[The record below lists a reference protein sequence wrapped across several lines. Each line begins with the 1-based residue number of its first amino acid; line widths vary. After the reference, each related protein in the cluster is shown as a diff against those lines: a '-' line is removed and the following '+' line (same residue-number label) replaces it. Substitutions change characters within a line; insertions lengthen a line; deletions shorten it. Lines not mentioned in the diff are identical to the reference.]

1 MNCSLSDNL
10 RFLLVFLV
18 LVGWSSMSM
27 AQEPFLLDTVNP
39 LAHARALRC
48 AKGMVYLGDN
58 LGRCFSYN
66 SFTGELKVLNL
77 QNPEIRDV
85 EVNQCG
91 ILWMQTGDSGKV
103 FHHAKSNPVLF
114 PKPEGKSVFFDGF
127 ALKDSLVFIMG
138 DPVNGEF
145 QVYLSYNFGR
155 QWIPV
160 KGLKAFEGEAAYAAS
175 GTTVQIQ
182 AKTLYFVTGGTHS
195 RIFIGKKWGK
205 RWKSYNIPFASGEGE
220 GAYSFCAI
228 DRKHF
233 VAVGG
238 NYQFPERRSR
248 VCFTSSNGGK
258 TWKESTVPPMG
269 YRSCV
274 IHFQGVTFACGTNG
288 LDFSTD
294 GGQHWTAWKQGNFL
308 AMDVSENEQLWIT
321 LNRNL
326 GLLQLEPVRM
336 AVLIKN

>member
-1 MNCSLSDNL
+1 MAQ
-10 RFLLVFLV
+10 
-18 LVGWSSMSM
+18 
-27 AQEPFLLDTVNP
+27 AQEPILLDTVNP

-48 AKGMVYLGDN
+48 AQGLVYLGDN

-66 SFTGELKVLNL
+66 PNTSELHALNR

-91 ILWMQTGDSGKV
+91 VLWMQTGDSGKV
-103 FHHAKSNPVLF
+103 FRHTNYEPILF
-114 PKPEGKSVFFDGF
+114 PRPEGKSVFFDGI
-127 ALKDSLVFIMG
+127 AVKDSLVFAMG
-138 DPVNGEF
+138 DPANGEF
-145 QVYLSYNFGR
+145 QVYLSYNFGK
-155 QWIPV
+155 QWIQV
-160 KGLKAFEGEAAYAAS
+160 RGLNAFEGEAAFAAS
-175 GTTVQIQ
+175 GTTVQILD
-182 AKTLYFVTGGTHS
+182 KTLYFVSGGTHS
-195 RIFIGKKWGK
+195 RIMIGKKRGK
-205 RWKSYNIPFASGEGE
+205 RWKSYTIPFLSGEGE

-233 VAVGG
+233 VVVGG
-238 NYQFPERRSR
+238 NYQFPDRRSK
-248 VCFTSSNGGK
+248 VCFTSTNGGK
-258 TWKESTVPPMG
+258 TWRESTVPPMG

-294 GGQHWTAWKQGNFL
+294 GGQHWTAWHKGNFL
-308 AMDVSENEQLWIT
+308 SMDVSRDERLWIT

-326 GLLQLEPVRM
+326 GLFPLEPVRK